1 MSLVTAQEQ
10 GRIAAAIAEVE
21 RHTDAELVTVIAAA
35 SDDYRY
41 IPLLWAAVVALL
53 VPAVLYFTPLYD
65 LDPIFLFWVQAGVF
79 AVLAVTLAW
88 SGFRVRLIP
97 RAVREWRASNMACR
111 QFLEQ
116 GLHHTAD
123 ETGVLIFVSEAEHF
137 VEILVDRGIS
147 ARVDD
152 TAWRDIVADF
162 IDDVRAGRVEG
173 GLVRAIERCGE
184 ILAGAVAKAPGNTND
199 LDNRLILIG
208 SD

>member
-1 MSLVTAQEQ
+1 MSLVTAEQ
-10 GRIAAAIAEVE
+10 QTRIAEAIAEVE

-41 IPLLWAAVVALL
+41 IPLLWAALAALV
-53 VPAVLYFTPLYD
+53 VPAVLYFTPLYV
-65 LDPIFLFWVQAGVF
+65 LDALYLFWAQAGVF
-79 AVLAVTLAW
+79 VILALAL
-88 SGFRVRLIP
+88 SLSSLRVRLIP

-116 GLHHTAD
+116 GLHHTEG

-147 ARVDD
+147 ALVEDD
-152 TAWRDIVADF
+152 AWREIVADF
-162 IDDVRAGRVEG
+162 IGEVRAGRVEA
-173 GLVRAIERCGE
+173 GLTHAIERCGE
-184 ILAGAVAKAPGNTND
+184 ILARTVPKTEGNTNE

-208 SD
+208 YE

>member
-1 MSLVTAQEQ
+1 MSLVTKEEQE
-10 GRIAAAIAEVE
+10 RIAAAIAEAE

-41 IPLLWAAVVALL
+41 IPILWAAIVALL
-53 VPAVLYFTPLYD
+53 VPAALYFTPLYD

-79 AVLAVTLAW
+79 AVLAVALAW

-116 GLHHTAD
+116 GLHHTAG

-147 ARVDD
+147 AKVDD

-162 IDDVRAGRVEG
+162 IDDVRAGRVES
-173 GLVRAIERCGE
+173 GLIRAIERCGE
-184 ILAGAVAKAPGNTND
+184 ILAGAVAKTPGNTNE

-208 SD
+208 YD

>member
-1 MSLVTAQEQ
+1 MSLVTAEQ
-10 GRIAAAIAEVE
+10 QARIAEAIAEVE

-41 IPLLWAAVVALL
+41 IPLLWAALVALV
-53 VPAVLYFTPLYD
+53 VPAALYFTPLYD
-65 LDPIFLFWVQAGVF
+65 LEPAMLFWAQAGVF
-79 AVLAVTLAW
+79 VVLALALSL

-116 GLHHTAD
+116 GLHHTAGD
-123 ETGVLIFVSEAEHF
+123 TGVLIFVSEAEHF

-147 ARVDD
+147 AEVDD
-152 TAWRDIVADF
+152 DAWREIVADF
-162 IDDVRAGRVEG
+162 IDDVRAGRVEA
-173 GLVRAIERCGE
+173 GLTRAIERCGE
-184 ILAGAVAKAPGNTND
+184 ILARTVAKTPGSTNE

-208 SD
+208 YE